1 MACLFYW
8 GKAWCE
14 NLERYVDYE
23 SRLER
28 GKRYVRTGAVVDL
41 QIQKGKISARVQ
53 GRRKMPYKAEI
64 RISPLSEERCQNII
78 TPCGD
83 KIQNLQKLIEGDFP
97 EELREAFL
105 Q

>member
-41 QIQKGKISARVQ
+41 QIQKGKTAPEYRGAERCPIKQRSESARF
-53 GRRKMPYKAEI
+53 RKNAA
-64 RISPLSEERCQNII
+64 RI
-78 TPCGD
+78 
-83 KIQNLQKLIEGDFP
+83 
-97 EELREAFL
+97 
-105 Q
+105 